1 MTYCKSRLGLVSSH
15 AIIVVVWMC
24 NLLFTSRSRRS
35 SFSSD
40 KHTPFDSFV
49 KVNWQKN
56 SHKHLKRRLLI
67 QIHQSDDFIVTINI
81 NGTKWLQA
89 AMCLLSIEKYAK
101 TLSVFSLL
109 CWLASWYVLHL
120 LIWSYWSTLKAEE
133 IVVSKATDSTPPKPI
148 FDCSKETEEA
158 FSKIQIRCHHLYS
171 YKSKFF

>member
-1 MTYCKSRLGLVSSH
+1 
-15 AIIVVVWMC
+15 MC

-35 SFSSD
+35 SFSFD
-40 KHTPFDSFV
+40 KHTHTPIDSFV
-49 KVNWQKN
+49 KVNWQKRI
-56 SHKHLKRRLLI
+56 HKDLKRRLLI
-67 QIHQSDDFIVTINI
+67 QIHKSDEFIGTINI
-81 NGTKWLQA
+81 NGTKWHQA

-101 TLSVFSLL
+101 TLSVFSSL
-109 CWLASWYVLHL
+109 CWPASWYVLHL

-158 FSKIQIRCHHLYS
+158 FSKIQIRYHHLYS